1 MKKKLIGRKDILNFP
16 RLKLEGIEVKIDTGA
31 YSSSIHCRDIK
42 LGQKNGKKVI
52 TFVLLDPTHPKYH
65 GKKFTSST
73 FKEKY
78 VKSSNG
84 VSEKRFVITTDVL
97 IYEEKYKIELSL
109 TERGEMRFNW
119 HFCDHDIIDPYFGLA
134 AGYRSNN
141 WEFTSTDPDF
151 VSTETGNLIPFG
163 IEATF
168 GTRFLFTDN
177 LGAYVELG
185 LARAF
190 FQVGLTGKF

>member
-42 LGQKNGKKVI
+42 LGQKNDKKVI

-109 TERGEMRFNW
+109 TERGEMRFP
-119 HFCDHDIIDPYFGLA
+119 I
-134 AGYRSNN
+134 
-141 WEFTSTDPDF
+141 
-151 VSTETGNLIPFG
+151 LIG
-163 IEATF
+163 RKLLI
-168 GTRFLFTDN
+168 
-177 LGAYVELG
+177 
-185 LARAF
+185 
-190 FQVGLTGKF
+190 GKFIVDPSKTNLSFKEQKNS

>member
-42 LGQKNGKKVI
+42 LGQKNGKEVI
-52 TFVLLDPTHPKYH
+52 TYVLLDPTHPKYH

-109 TERGEMRFNW
+109 TERGEMRFP
-119 HFCDHDIIDPYFGLA
+119 I
-134 AGYRSNN
+134 
-141 WEFTSTDPDF
+141 
-151 VSTETGNLIPFG
+151 LIG
-163 IEATF
+163 RKLLI
-168 GTRFLFTDN
+168 
-177 LGAYVELG
+177 
-185 LARAF
+185 
-190 FQVGLTGKF
+190 GKFIVDPSKTNLSFKEQKNS

>member
-1 MKKKLIGRKDILNFP
+1 MKKKIIGRKDILNFP

-42 LGQKNGKKVI
+42 LGQKNGKEVI
-52 TFVLLDPTHPKYH
+52 TYVLLDPTHPKYH

-109 TERGEMRFNW
+109 TERGEMRFP
-119 HFCDHDIIDPYFGLA
+119 I
-134 AGYRSNN
+134 
-141 WEFTSTDPDF
+141 
-151 VSTETGNLIPFG
+151 LIG
-163 IEATF
+163 RKLLI
-168 GTRFLFTDN
+168 
-177 LGAYVELG
+177 
-185 LARAF
+185 
-190 FQVGLTGKF
+190 GKFIVDPSKTNLSFKEQKNS

>member
-31 YSSSIHCRDIK
+31 YSSSIHCRYIK
-42 LGQKNGKKVI
+42 LEQKNGKKVI
-52 TFVLLDPTHPKYH
+52 TYVLLDPTHPKYH
-65 GKKFTSST
+65 WKKFTSST

-109 TERGEMRFNW
+109 TERGEMRFP
-119 HFCDHDIIDPYFGLA
+119 I
-134 AGYRSNN
+134 
-141 WEFTSTDPDF
+141 
-151 VSTETGNLIPFG
+151 LIG
-163 IEATF
+163 RKLLI
-168 GTRFLFTDN
+168 
-177 LGAYVELG
+177 
-185 LARAF
+185 
-190 FQVGLTGKF
+190 GKFIVDPSKTNLSFKEQKNS

>member
-31 YSSSIHCRDIK
+31 YSSSINCRYIK
-42 LGQKNGKKVI
+42 LEQKNGKKVI

-109 TERGEMRFNW
+109 TERGEMRFP
-119 HFCDHDIIDPYFGLA
+119 I
-134 AGYRSNN
+134 
-141 WEFTSTDPDF
+141 
-151 VSTETGNLIPFG
+151 LIG
-163 IEATF
+163 RKLLI
-168 GTRFLFTDN
+168 
-177 LGAYVELG
+177 
-185 LARAF
+185 
-190 FQVGLTGKF
+190 GKFIVDPSKTNLSFKEQKNS

>member
-1 MKKKLIGRKDILNFP
+1 MKKKIIGRKDILNFP
-16 RLKLEGIEVKIDTGA
+16 RLKLEGFEVKIDTGA

-42 LGQKNGKKVI
+42 LGQKNGKEVI
-52 TFVLLDPTHPKYH
+52 TYVLLDPTHPKYH

-109 TERGEMRFNW
+109 TERGEMRFP
-119 HFCDHDIIDPYFGLA
+119 I
-134 AGYRSNN
+134 
-141 WEFTSTDPDF
+141 
-151 VSTETGNLIPFG
+151 LIG
-163 IEATF
+163 RKLLI
-168 GTRFLFTDN
+168 
-177 LGAYVELG
+177 
-185 LARAF
+185 
-190 FQVGLTGKF
+190 GKFIVDPSKTNLSFKEQKNS

>member
-42 LGQKNGKKVI
+42 LGQKNGKEVI
-52 TFVLLDPTHPKYH
+52 TYVLLDPTHPKYH
-65 GKKFTSST
+65 GKKFTSFT

-109 TERGEMRFNW
+109 TERGEMRFP
-119 HFCDHDIIDPYFGLA
+119 I
-134 AGYRSNN
+134 
-141 WEFTSTDPDF
+141 
-151 VSTETGNLIPFG
+151 LIG
-163 IEATF
+163 RKLLI
-168 GTRFLFTDN
+168 
-177 LGAYVELG
+177 
-185 LARAF
+185 
-190 FQVGLTGKF
+190 GKFIVDPSKTNLSFKEQKNS

>member
-31 YSSSIHCRDIK
+31 YSSSIHCRYIK
-42 LGQKNGKKVI
+42 LEQKNGKEVI
-52 TFVLLDPTHPKYH
+52 TYVLLDPTHPKYH

-109 TERGEMRFNW
+109 TERGEMRFP
-119 HFCDHDIIDPYFGLA
+119 I
-134 AGYRSNN
+134 
-141 WEFTSTDPDF
+141 
-151 VSTETGNLIPFG
+151 LIG
-163 IEATF
+163 RKLLI
-168 GTRFLFTDN
+168 
-177 LGAYVELG
+177 
-185 LARAF
+185 
-190 FQVGLTGKF
+190 GKFIVDPSKTNLSFKEQKNS

>member
-31 YSSSIHCRDIK
+31 YSSSIHCRYIK
-42 LGQKNGKKVI
+42 LEQKNGKKVI

-109 TERGEMRFNW
+109 TERGKMRFP
-119 HFCDHDIIDPYFGLA
+119 I
-134 AGYRSNN
+134 
-141 WEFTSTDPDF
+141 
-151 VSTETGNLIPFG
+151 LIG
-163 IEATF
+163 RKLLI
-168 GTRFLFTDN
+168 
-177 LGAYVELG
+177 
-185 LARAF
+185 
-190 FQVGLTGKF
+190 GKFIVDPSKTNLSFKEQKNS